1 MEEERVTLSA
11 GEQGRVVVLNHLEK
25 GAVTVG
31 EAAGL
36 LGISEGQVKRLR
48 ADYRREGAAAL
59 AHGNRGRRPGNAA
72 EMGLTRRVVELATT
86 TYQGFNRHHLT
97 EMLAEREEIHVSR
110 ATVDRWLR
118 AAGVPA
124 ARKRRPARA
133 HHRRDRMTQE
143 GCLLQVDGSRHDWLE
158 GRGPY
163 LTLVGGIDDATGEVD
178 GATFREQEDAQGY
191 FLVLR
196 QVVVTKGV
204 PLALYADRHGIFV
217 KTRKQE
223 PSLEEQLSGQRQL
236 TQMGRLLGELQVEL
250 ILARSPQAKGRIERL
265 WGTFQ
270 DRLSSELRL
279 QGAATLKEANA
290 VLAKHLERH
299 NRQFAV
305 TALDPEPAW
314 RPHPRD
320 LDALFCFKFHRVVAL
335 DHTVRF
341 AGQVIDIPRPGPSSL
356 ARARVEVQQRFDGPL
371 RVFHQGRCLTTTQS
385 ALSLGPL
392 RLGNL
397 TTPERALPVHQPS
410 PQPQRRPGPWKP
422 AANHPWRGTRRQT
435 G

>member
-11 GEQGRVVVLNHLEK
+11 GEQRRVMVLNHLEK
-25 GAVTVG
+25 GAVTLG

-36 LGISEGQVKRLR
+36 LGISERQVKRLR
-48 ADYRREGAAAL
+48 AEYRQEGAAGL
-59 AHGNRGRRPGNAA
+59 VHGNRGRRPANSVDLELA
-72 EMGLTRRVVELATT
+72 RRVLDLAQT
-86 TYQGFNRHHLT
+86 TYQGFNRQHLT
-97 EMLAEREEIHVSR
+97 EMLEEREGICLSR

-118 AAGVPA
+118 AARVPA
-124 ARKRRPARA
+124 VRKRRPAKA
-133 HHRRDRMTQE
+133 HHRRDRMAQE

-163 LTLVGGIDDATGEVD
+163 LTLVGAIDDATGLVD

-191 FLVLR
+191 FQVLR
-196 QVVVTKGV
+196 QVVITKGV
-204 PLALYADRHGIFV
+204 PLALYSDRHGIFV

-223 PSLEEQLSGQRQL
+223 PSLEEQLSGRRQL

-270 DRLSSELRL
+270 DRLVSELRL
-279 QGAATLKEANA
+279 QGVATLEEANR
-290 VLAKHLERH
+290 VLAQHLVRH

-305 TALDPEPAW
+305 TAQDPEPAW
-314 RPHPRD
+314 RERPRQ
-320 LDALFCFKFHRVVAL
+320 LDQLFCFKFHRVVAL

-356 ARARVEVQQRFDGPL
+356 ARARVEIQQRFDGTL
-371 RVFHQGRCLTTTQS
+371 RVFHQGRCLATTPS
-385 ALSLGPL
+385 HALAGPL
-392 RLGNL
+392 RLGNF
-397 TTPERALPVHQPS
+397 TSPELPLPVHKPTR
-410 PQPQRRPGPWKP
+410 QRTRRTTQWKP
-422 AANHPWRGTRRQT
+422 AANHPWRGTMSQT